1 MPNEE
6 FSPKWLHSRA
16 TVTREDLGT
25 IVAEE
30 IARSLVAAKAVD
42 DDDGQFAGF
51 MKMAL
56 AEFGARIAARVFA
69 EHSIT
74 IGDEEE
80 E

>member
-6 FSPKWLHSRA
+6 ITPKWLHKRA

-25 IVAEE
+25 IIAEE
-30 IARSLVAAKAVD
+30 IARSLVAAEKVD

-51 MKMAL
+51 MKMTL
-56 AEFGARIAARVFA
+56 AEFGARVAARVFA
-69 EHSIT
+69 EHSIN